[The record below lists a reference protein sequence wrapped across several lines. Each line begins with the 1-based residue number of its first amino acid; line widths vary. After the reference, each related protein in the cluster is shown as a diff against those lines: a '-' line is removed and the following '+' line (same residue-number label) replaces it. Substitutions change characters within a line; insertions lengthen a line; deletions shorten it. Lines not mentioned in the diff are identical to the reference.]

1 MIHAA
6 TLTFVSA
13 KEEPFLP
20 PELAELSDEE
30 ADFLQ
35 RHVDDLRDHADSP
48 DALRSQFEPGSN
60 TQELFENLLK
70 AEGTEVPS
78 LAEVVVTRLVSQMRS
93 TTTPK
98 AGILAVVTSGP
109 EEGPNSVSVL
119 KLEAIHEAAKFERLA
134 KGRIRLEVLRDLL
147 PGPGA
152 LQKGVSW
159 PDPRET
165 SDATVQDTNI
175 SAARYFFNA
184 VQLMLSPKPAQAE
197 KALAETIVE
206 EVPQEQ
212 LSKVLAAAASQ
223 SGPGEKVVDAIRQT
237 FSGFKGERREL
248 TGGDGKVA
256 GIVRPGRIASKRL
269 KISGDGID
277 IVVPFDRLDQVTE
290 DETGG
295 QWIYTVRMNAR
306 PTRGVT

>member
-20 PELAELSDEE
+20 PELADLSVDE

-35 RHVDDLRDHADSP
+35 RHVDDLRDHANSL

-60 TQELFENLLK
+60 TKELFENLLK
-70 AEGTEVPS
+70 VEVAEVPS
-78 LAEVVVTRLVSQMRS
+78 LTEVIVTRLVSHMKA

-109 EEGPNSVSVL
+109 EEGANAVSVL

-134 KGRIRLEVLRDLL
+134 KGRIRLEILRDLL

-197 KALAETIVE
+197 KALMETIVE
-206 EVPQEQ
+206 EVPHEQ
-212 LSKVLAAAASQ
+212 LPKVVAAAASR
-223 SGPGEKVVDAIRQT
+223 SGPGEKVVTEIRKT
-237 FSGFKGERREL
+237 FSGFKGERSEL
-248 TGGDGKVA
+248 SGGDGRVA
-256 GIVRPGRIASKRL
+256 GILRPGRIASKRL

-277 IVVPFDRLDQVTE
+277 IIVPFDRLDQVE
-290 DETGG
+290 ESETGG
-295 QWIYTVRMNAR
+295 QWVYTVRMNAR